1 MINYDKTLIKQQL
14 TIHDV
19 FSLLEEFGG
28 EPYFESEE
36 VIISRTICHNPPADN
51 GSFKLYYYDNN
62 KLFHCYSG
70 CADPSFDIFEL
81 IRKIFKIQ
89 FKQDFDL
96 NQAVR
101 WVVYRFGFVGVEELN
116 TDKLEDWDRFD
127 LYKTATVSSQLNKIK
142 LQEYDEKILDRF
154 NQRVK
159 ITPWLKEGINQA
171 AIKRNHISYYPGDG
185 QIVIPHYDVDGRL
198 VGIRGRTLSAEDAE
212 LYGKYRPI
220 RVNNKLFTHPLGLNL
235 YNLNNSKVNIPIFK
249 KAIVFESEKSTLM
262 FQSYFGADCDITV
275 ATCGSNLSAQQ
286 VALLIAAGA
295 EEIIIAFDRDF
306 EVYQDDIYK
315 MQVQKYKNL
324 NKKYKNFC
332 TMSFI
337 FDTHNR
343 LKPKQSPIDAGP
355 DIFMQLFK
363 ERILLK

>member
-28 EPYFESEE
+28 EPYFENEE
-36 VIISRTICHNPPADN
+36 VIISRTICHNPPANN

-70 CADPSFDIFEL
+70 CAEPSFDIFEL

-101 WVVYRFGFVGVEELN
+101 WVAYRFGFVGVEELN

-142 LQEYDEKILDRF
+142 LQEYDKKILDRF
-154 NQRVK
+154 NQKVK

-220 RVNNKLFTHPLGLNL
+220 RINNKLFTHPLGLNL

-249 KAIVFESEKSTLM
+249 KAIVFESEKSIL
-262 FQSYFGADCDITV
+262 QLGSALGWKNNCSV
-275 ATCGSNLSAQQ
+275 ACCGSNISLYQ
-286 VALLIAAGA
+286 VEQLLKLNV
-295 EEIIIAFDRDF
+295 EEIIIAFDRQF
-306 EVYQDDIYK
+306 QVIGDDEF
-315 MQVQKYKNL
+315 QKLKTNLLKLKKRYKNDV
-324 NKKYKNFC
+324 NI
-332 TMSFI
+332 SFI
-337 FDTHNR
+337 FDKNMITSY
-343 LKPKQSPIDAGP
+343 KASPIDEGI
-355 DIFMQLFK
+355 DKFMELFK
-363 ERILLK
+363 ERIIV